1 MKYIQDIYIYNI
13 YIYIYK
19 IYIYNMYIEVA
30 IDKRREWDLNPQPLN
45 SIQKLQ
51 PTELSGHEFNS
62 CSTMY
67 MNAKNDLKQLA

>member
-1 MKYIQDIYIYNI
+1 MKYIQDIYII

-45 SIQKLQ
+45 SIQKL
-51 PTELSGHEFNS
+51 
-62 CSTMY
+62 
-67 MNAKNDLKQLA
+67 